1 MKYLLAVMFACAI
14 GMPALAQ
21 SKYDI
26 CAAYARDAMMGF
38 YASSAVP
45 VTMAD
50 RARGP
55 GTGSAFARAVTGKH
69 RPANQITGSL
79 KIYFHPAMHGAIGCN
94 ARADRLPAACPFS
107 RRLQRGFQ
115 LC

>member
-1 MKYLLAVMFACAI
+1 MLSGYRSGRIAMRYLLAVIFACAI
-14 GMPALAQ
+14 GTPAQAQ

-50 RARGP
+50 RARGS

-69 RPANQITGSL
+69 RPPNQTTGSL
-79 KIYFHPAMHGAIGCN
+79 QSYFTQCM
-94 ARADRLPAACPFS
+94 AR
-107 RRLQRGFQ
+107 
-115 LC
+115 